1 MTKNYEENVTEL
13 WKRYRQGIEYQEKIG
28 IRTDIPKY
36 IDFFEGRQWPKAT
49 EATKNLPRPVLNI
62 IKMIC
67 RNKKSSILSSK
78 SRIIYKSDK
87 KEADV
92 DKFNKFASFI
102 EKEMG
107 LASIDKNAIDDAVKK
122 GSYFYHFYWDLNA
135 NGKDANTAGALR
147 CELVDPLNIFFENP
161 CEIDE
166 QKQGWIVIVTRE
178 SVNSVKAK
186 ADKDALVDEIVPDEA
201 DNDGYNTKEQESGKL
216 CTLIT
221 CYSRENGRVVCSR
234 ATKTT
239 VVNKPFGVVAV
250 VKTESEKNNALL
262 KMEDELYPIVAGY
275 YEKRDRCIYG
285 LSEVEG
291 LLPNQKAINFIIAMV
306 LLNIQENAWG
316 RYVALPNALNG
327 QKITN
332 TPGQVLIDHSGTGN
346 GIKKLTEQAIHS
358 LPLEVVNVIINLTRS
373 VSGASEVMTGETI
386 GANMSGA
393 AIAQLQAQAQMPIE
407 ELRETFWLVKK
418 KQGKVLAQ
426 FYKHFYFDAEFAY
439 EKTVEGQDEKQT
451 MQEKFTS
458 SDYQGVNFD
467 IVVEATQ
474 GTRSSTASDIAMLDA
489 LLGGGHISLEAYIN
503 SYPDEAIGNKS
514 QIMEAIKKSK
524 VDEVASLKGQ
534 LEEMTARFQE
544 AQRMIQEQEVMVS
557 KVASIIRENK
567 QTRDLLIEVANEEI
581 ELAKEAE
588 GKIAEANKRIT
599 DQNEYIKGL
608 LEVPRDAVPQRA
620 IPQSPMATAPFTP
633 GSSN

>member
-1 MTKNYEENVTEL
+1 MNNYDKNVTEL
-13 WKRYRQGIEYQEKIG
+13 WKRYREGIEYQGAIG
-28 IRTDIPKY
+28 IRTAIPKY
-36 IDFFEGRQWPKAT
+36 IDFYEGRQWPSPT
-49 EATKNLPRPVLNI
+49 EATKNLPRPVVNF

-67 RNKKSSILSSK
+67 RNKKAAILASK
-78 SRIIYKSDK
+78 VHLVYKSDNIN
-87 KEADV
+87 ADV
-92 DKFNKFASFI
+92 EKFN
-102 EKEMG
+102 
-107 LASIDKNAIDDAVKK
+107 NIDDAVKK
-122 GSYFYHFYWDLNA
+122 GSYFYHYYWDKNA
-135 NGKDANTAGALR
+135 EGKDANTAGALR
-147 CELVDPLNIFFENP
+147 CELIDPLSIFFENP
-161 CEIDE
+161 CELDE
-166 QKQGWIVIVTRE
+166 QKQGWIAIVTRE
-178 SVNSVKAK
+178 SVDSVKAR
-186 ADKDALVDEIVPDEA
+186 ADKECNLEEILPDEA
-201 DNDGYNTKEQESGKL
+201 EGDAYNTKEQKSNKL

-221 CYSRENGRVVCSR
+221 CYFRENGRVKCSC

-239 VVNKPFGVVAV
+239 VVRKPFFVVPL
-250 VKTESEKNNALL
+250 KEEEENARVWIREA
-262 KMEDELYPIVAGY
+262 KGTELYPIVAGY

-291 LLPNQKAINFIIAMV
+291 LIPNQKAVNFHIAMS
-306 LLNIQENAWG
+306 LLNAQENAWG
-316 RYVALPNALNG
+316 KYIAMPNALNG

-332 TPGQVLIDHSGTGN
+332 VPGQVLIDYSGTGN
-346 GIKKLTEQAIHS
+346 GIKKLTEQAMHS
-358 LPLEVVNVIINLTRS
+358 FPLEVVNTIVNLTRS

-407 ELRETFWLVKK
+407 DLRETFWLVKK

-439 EKTVEGQDEKQT
+439 EKAVEGQDEKQI
-451 MQEKFTS
+451 MQDKFTS

-474 GTRSSTASDIAMLDA
+474 GTRSSIASDISMLDA
-489 LLGGGHISLEAYIN
+489 LLSSGQISVEAYIA
-503 SYPDEAIGNKS
+503 SYPDDAIGNKS
-514 QIMEAIKKSK
+514 QILEAIKKSK
-524 VDEVASLKGQ
+524 ADEVASLKGQ

-544 AQRMIQEQEVMVS
+544 AQRIIQAQEVTVS

-567 QTRDLLIEVANEEI
+567 QVKDLLIEVANEEI

-608 LEVPRDAVPQRA
+608 LGVPRDAVPGT
-620 IPQSPMATAPFTP
+620 PQTKTGGASPSPTDI
-633 GSSN
+633 G

>member
-161 CEIDE
+161 CELDE

-221 CYSRENGRVVCSR
+221 CYSRENGHVVCSR

-306 LLNIQENAWG
+306 LLNTQENAWG

-332 TPGQVLIDHSGTGN
+332 TPGQVLIDYSGTGD

-439 EKTVEGQDEKQT
+439 EKAVEGKDEKQT
-451 MQEKFTS
+451 MQDKFTS

-524 VDEVASLKGQ
+524 ADEVASLKGQ

-544 AQRMIQEQEVMVS
+544 AQRIIQAQEVTVS

-567 QTRDLLIEVANEEI
+567 QVKDLLIEVANEEI

-608 LEVPRDAVPQRA
+608 LGVPRDAVPGT
-620 IPQSPMATAPFTP
+620 PQTKTGGASPSPTDI
-633 GSSN
+633 G